1 VLGVAV
7 LSVVVGAG
15 EAGDQVADLGGGGV
29 GGVGRR
35 WDPAGVQ
42 RAVQES
48 AEKLSWVTH

>member
-7 LSVVVGAG
+7 LGVVVGAG
-15 EAGDQVADLGGGGV
+15 EAGDQVADLGV